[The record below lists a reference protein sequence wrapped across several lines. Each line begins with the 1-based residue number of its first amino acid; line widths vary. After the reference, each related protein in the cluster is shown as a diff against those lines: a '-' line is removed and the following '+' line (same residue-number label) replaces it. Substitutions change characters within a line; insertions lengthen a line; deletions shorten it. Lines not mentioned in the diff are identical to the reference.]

1 MNSPKKF
8 WRYDNVMVVFDH
20 IAYVY

>member
-1 MNSPKKF
+1 
-8 WRYDNVMVVFDH
+8 MVVFDH